1 MIQISLEISYYS
13 LTDDYKTPVKD
24 FLQVLGKNP
33 KINMET
39 ETMST
44 SLAGEYDEVMEI
56 LTGSMREFM
65 EKYPS
70 VFCIKISNACNSCKK
85 TS

>member
-13 LTDDYKTPVKD
+13 LTDDYKTPVKE
-24 FLQVLGKNP
+24 FLEVLGKKP
-33 KINMET
+33 KISVET
-39 ETMST
+39 GTMST

-56 LTGSMREFM
+56 LTGSMRELM
-65 EKYPS
+65 GKYPS
-70 VFCIKISNACNSCKK
+70 VFCIKISNACSSCKK

>member
-13 LTDDYKTPVKD
+13 LTDDYKTPVKE
-24 FLQVLGKNP
+24 FLEVLGKNP
-33 KINMET
+33 KISLET

-56 LTGSMREFM
+56 LTDSMRELM

-70 VFCIKISNACNSCKK
+70 VFCIKISNACKSCKK

>member
-1 MIQISLEISYYS
+1 MILPVFNYS
-13 LTDDYKTPVKD
+13 LTQWNVIAATWA
-24 FLQVLGKNP
+24 

-39 ETMST
+39 GTMST

>member
-1 MIQISLEISYYS
+1 MILPVFNYS
-13 LTDDYKTPVKD
+13 LTQWNVIAATWA
-24 FLQVLGKNP
+24 

-39 ETMST
+39 GTMST

-65 EKYPS
+65 KKYPS
-70 VFCIKISNACNSCKK
+70 VFCIKISNACSSCKN
-85 TS
+85 TN